1 MRAPARHITSLHP
14 VPLYAVI
21 LASVTSVCLLLIH
34 LRNMVW
40 QLWSVMLL
48 ILLVWSPIFV
58 RTTVVLYRQYRWL
71 ALFFVLLVGQSVH
84 YVEHIAQMI
93 QIHLLGF
100 GVSQAH
106 GIIGQLDLEWVH
118 FLFDAVWV
126 PICAYTLLVI
136 YYKSNPW
143 LWALAVITG
152 WHAAEHVAIM
162 LVYLGWDSWHGS
174 YLWTGIIGSPGLL
187 ASGGAIGGGLP
198 FTRPDLH
205 FIYNSIEVALIV
217 IAYKHQVDHLPGLSG
232 DREPAGV
239 GEKIERARPQVG

>member
-106 GIIGQLDLEWVH
+106 GIIGQLDLAIT
-118 FLFDAVWV
+118 FLFGRESELSLRKTHWSRIPGGWWRA
-126 PICAYTLLVI
+126 LVVRGEVGI
-136 YYKSNPW
+136 GKS
-143 LWALAVITG
+143 ALRT
-152 WHAAEHVAIM
+152 WH
-162 LVYLGWDSWHGS
+162 
-174 YLWTGIIGSPGLL
+174 
-187 ASGGAIGGGLP
+187 
-198 FTRPDLH
+198 
-205 FIYNSIEVALIV
+205 
-217 IAYKHQVDHLPGLSG
+217 
-232 DREPAGV
+232 
-239 GEKIERARPQVG
+239 